1 MLNCIEIELRS
12 DYREKGKKTVRQ
24 SKNVDSPIEAE
35 ANEKKKKLMVVTG
48 KHEWDKVTI
57 FVKGQ
62 DSPQGR
68 L

>member
-35 ANEKKKKLMVVTG
+35 ANEKKKKNS
-48 KHEWDKVTI
+48 W
-57 FVKGQ
+57 
-62 DSPQGR
+62 
-68 L
+68 